1 MKNISLLDGG
11 IGQEINKR
19 SKRSSSH
26 QLWSVQVM
34 FEEPEIVVSVHKDF
48 ILAGSRVITVN
59 NYTAT
64 LFRLAEYG
72 LGEKF
77 FETHQL
83 AIELAQR
90 AISEAS
96 GECGNDVDVNIAGCL
111 PPLTASY
118 VSTFTLGETEAY
130 DQYRKLIE
138 VQEDYVDVFL
148 VETISNIKEGK
159 AAIAAL
165 KAAGK
170 KCFISLT
177 MSDDFSNNL
186 RSGESLAH
194 AIDILG
200 TEGLDSLCLNCSRPE
215 TINEA
220 LPLLKASGIRFGAY
234 ANAFES
240 VAALTPKS
248 SVDSLAIRQD
258 MTIDAYANYALE
270 WVAEGATIIGGC
282 CEIGPAHIAFLNSA
296 LRKAGYE
303 PNKLV

>member
-64 LFRLAEYG
+64 PFRLAEYG

-96 GECGNDVDVNIAGCL
+96 GEVVMMLMLILLAVCRRLLQV
-111 PPLTASY
+111 
-118 VSTFTLGETEAY
+118 TF
-130 DQYRKLIE
+130 
-138 VQEDYVDVFL
+138 
-148 VETISNIKEGK
+148 
-159 AAIAAL
+159 
-165 KAAGK
+165 
-170 KCFISLT
+170 
-177 MSDDFSNNL
+177 
-186 RSGESLAH
+186 
-194 AIDILG
+194 
-200 TEGLDSLCLNCSRPE
+200 
-215 TINEA
+215 
-220 LPLLKASGIRFGAY
+220 PLLRWAKQR
-234 ANAFES
+234 
-240 VAALTPKS
+240 LT
-248 SVDSLAIRQD
+248 
-258 MTIDAYANYALE
+258 
-270 WVAEGATIIGGC
+270 TII
-282 CEIGPAHIAFLNSA
+282 ES
-296 LRKAGYE
+296 
-303 PNKLV
+303 